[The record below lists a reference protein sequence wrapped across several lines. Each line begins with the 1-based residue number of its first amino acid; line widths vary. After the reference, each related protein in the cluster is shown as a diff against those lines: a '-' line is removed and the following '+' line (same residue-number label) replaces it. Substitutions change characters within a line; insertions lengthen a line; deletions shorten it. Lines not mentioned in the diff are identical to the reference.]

1 VARELSI
8 DWTDLHGSGRTGR
21 IRERDIRTAAAKQP
35 SGKPES
41 NVIPVS
47 SRRQTIAERML
58 TSHRFTAPVTLT
70 TTADA
75 TNLVNLRNQ
84 FQAVHGDGVP
94 SYTDFFVKLTASA
107 LVKHPLLNARWE
119 GEQIVMQ
126 PDIHIGI
133 AVDTDA
139 GLLVPVVRDVPCLGI
154 RQLSAQFRHLATRAR
169 AGQLS
174 ADELRGGTFT
184 VTNLGGFDID
194 AFTPII
200 NYPQCAILGVGRIER
215 RPAVVGEQIVAREQL
230 TLSLTFDHRLVDGAP
245 AARFLQTLRNLIHN
259 PGPAL
264 MP

>member
-1 VARELSI
+1 
-8 DWTDLHGSGRTGR
+8 
-21 IRERDIRTAAAKQP
+21 
-35 SGKPES
+35 
-41 NVIPVS
+41 
-47 SRRQTIAERML
+47 ML
-58 TSHRFTAPVTLT
+58 ASHRSTAPVTLT

-84 FQAVHGDGVP
+84 FKAVDGDGVP

-119 GEQIVMQ
+119 REQIVVL

-139 GLLVPVVRDVPCLGI
+139 GLFVPVVRDVATLGI
-154 RQLSAQFRHLATRAR
+154 RQLSAQTRYLAARAR
-169 AGQLS
+169 AGQLT
-174 ADELRGGTFT
+174 ANELSGGSFT
-184 VTNLGGFDID
+184 VTNLGAFDID

-200 NYPQCAILGVGRIER
+200 NYPQCAILGIGRIER
-215 RPAVVGEQIVAREQL
+215 RPAVVGEQIVAREQV
-230 TLSLTFDHRLVDGAP
+230 TLSLTFDHRIVDGAP
-245 AARFLQTLRNLIHN
+245 ASRFLQTLRNLIQN